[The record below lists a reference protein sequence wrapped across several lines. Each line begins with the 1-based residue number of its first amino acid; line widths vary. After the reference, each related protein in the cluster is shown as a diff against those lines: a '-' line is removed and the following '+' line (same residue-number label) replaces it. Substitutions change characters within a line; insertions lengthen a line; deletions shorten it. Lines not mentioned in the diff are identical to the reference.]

1 MAYLTIWQGDE
12 VQRRVKGVVTWFEL
26 GENDKNQMLYSMKV
40 HPPLWRAGLR
50 QNFRIFQNEDIKSI
64 LGTMLQENGVT
75 EWSPLFSEPHP
86 SREFCVQYGET
97 DYDFLC
103 RMAAEEGI
111 FFYEE
116 HAYKSTDQSLVL
128 CDTVRHLPESFEI
141 PWNPNTRTE
150 VSTLCISQF
159 RYSAQIRPSSVVTK
173 DYTFK
178 RPGWAGR
185 FDQEGQYQD
194 YQRTQYEVYDYPGRF
209 KGAHG
214 QNFARWQMDGWR
226 NNAEVARGTSR
237 SPEIWPGRRIVLT
250 GHPQANL
257 NREWQV
263 VASELHGE
271 QPQAVPG
278 RQGAGTALENHF
290 AVIPADRTWRPQ
302 PLLKPLVDGPQ
313 SAVVTGPAGE
323 EIFCD
328 EHGRVRVK
336 FNWDRYNPADQDS
349 SCWIRVAQAW
359 AGTGF
364 GHLAIPRVGQEVIV
378 DFLNGDPD
386 QPIIMGRTYHQ
397 ENRTPG
403 SLPGTK
409 TQMTIRSKTYMGSG
423 FNELKFDDATGRE
436 QVYIHAQKNMD
447 NPYHAQYILRRRD
460 DYLELFDRDALSSR
474 FFYDAFPG
482 MRLRH
487 PVTDDTSDDRLAHS
501 PADRMYMLGG
511 MSDTASNRITF
522 ERDSQYR
529 ITGVSHTDGIRLK
542 LTYHASGYLKAIH
555 RTDNGIQTLAT
566 YEQDARGRLTEAD
579 ARLDYHLFYE
589 YDAADR
595 IIRWSDNGVVWTMEY
610 GPFDLPVART
620 DGEGHRWQYRYDKDT
635 LQLTEVINPQG
646 ESYRYILD
654 NCGRVTEERD
664 WGGVVW
670 RYRYDADG
678 LCTARVNGLE
688 ETILYSRDAAG
699 RLAEVITPEGK
710 TQYAYDKSGRLTGI
724 FSPDGTS
731 QRTGYDERGRVNV
744 TTQGRRAIEYHHPDE
759 HTVIRC
765 ILPPE
770 DERDRHPDESLLK
783 TTYRYNAAGELTEV
797 ILPGDETLTFS
808 RDEAGREVLRHSNRG
823 FACEQGWNA
832 AGQLTSQRAGFF
844 PAEATWDGLVPSLVR
859 EYRYDSAGNV
869 SGVTSREDYGRETRR
884 EYRLDRNGQVTAVTA
899 SGTGLGYGEGDESYG
914 YDSCGYLKAQSA
926 GRHRISEET
935 ERYAGGHRL
944 KQAGNTQYDY
954 DAAGRMVSRTRHR
967 DGYRP
972 ETERFR
978 WDSRDQLTGYCSAQ
992 GEQWEYRHDASG
1004 RRTEKRCDRKKIRF
1018 TYLWDGDSIAEI
1030 REYRDDKLYSVR
1042 HLVFN
1047 GFELISQ
1054 QCSRVRQPHPSVAPQ
1069 WVTRTNH
1076 AVSDLTGRP
1085 LMLFNSEGKTVWRP
1099 GQTSLWGL
1107 ALSLPADTGYP
1118 DPRGELDPEAAP
1130 GLLYAGQWQD
1140 VESGLCYNRFRYY
1153 EPETGMYLVS
1163 DPLGLQGG
1171 EQTYRYVPNPL
1182 RWIDPL
1188 GLNKGASL
1196 SKMMNSS
1203 SDLMGLRRQPQNFW
1217 RLYRGKDI

>member
-1 MAYLTIWQGDE
+1 MSTGLRFTLEVDGLPPDAFAVVSFHLNQSLSSLFSLDLSLVSQQFLSLEFAQVLDKMAYLTIWQGDD

-26 GENDKNQMLYSMKV
+26 GENDKNQKLYSMKV
-40 HPPLWRAGLR
+40 CPPLWRTGLR
-50 QNFRIFQNEDIKSI
+50 QNFRIFQNEDIESI
-64 LGTMLQENGVT
+64 LATILKENGVT

-116 HAYKSTDQSLVL
+116 HAQKSTDQSLVL
-128 CDTVRHLPESFEI
+128 CDTVRYLPESFEI

-185 FDQEGQYQD
+185 FEQEGQHQD

-209 KGAHG
+209 KSAHG

-226 NNAEVARGTSR
+226 NNAETARGMSR

-336 FNWDRYNPADQDS
+336 FNWDRYNPA
-349 SCWIRVAQAW
+349 
-359 AGTGF
+359 
-364 GHLAIPRVGQEVIV
+364 
-378 DFLNGDPD
+378 
-386 QPIIMGRTYHQ
+386 
-397 ENRTPG
+397 
-403 SLPGTK
+403 
-409 TQMTIRSKTYMGSG
+409 
-423 FNELKFDDATGRE
+423 
-436 QVYIHAQKNMD
+436 
-447 NPYHAQYILRRRD
+447 
-460 DYLELFDRDALSSR
+460 
-474 FFYDAFPG
+474 
-482 MRLRH
+482 
-487 PVTDDTSDDRLAHS
+487 
-501 PADRMYMLGG
+501 
-511 MSDTASNRITF
+511 
-522 ERDSQYR
+522 
-529 ITGVSHTDGIRLK
+529 
-542 LTYHASGYLKAIH
+542 
-555 RTDNGIQTLAT
+555 
-566 YEQDARGRLTEAD
+566 
-579 ARLDYHLFYE
+579 
-589 YDAADR
+589 
-595 IIRWSDNGVVWTMEY
+595 
-610 GPFDLPVART
+610 
-620 DGEGHRWQYRYDKDT
+620 
-635 LQLTEVINPQG
+635 
-646 ESYRYILD
+646 
-654 NCGRVTEERD
+654 
-664 WGGVVW
+664 
-670 RYRYDADG
+670 
-678 LCTARVNGLE
+678 
-688 ETILYSRDAAG
+688 
-699 RLAEVITPEGK
+699 
-710 TQYAYDKSGRLTGI
+710 
-724 FSPDGTS
+724 
-731 QRTGYDERGRVNV
+731 
-744 TTQGRRAIEYHHPDE
+744 
-759 HTVIRC
+759 
-765 ILPPE
+765 PE
-770 DERDRHPDESLLK
+770 DERDRHPGESLLK

-832 AGQLTSQRAGFF
+832 AGQPVSQRAGFF
-844 PAEATWDGLVPSLVR
+844 PEEATWDGLVPSLVR

-935 ERYAGGHRL
+935 DQYAGGHRL

-972 ETERFR
+972 ERFR

-1054 QCSRVRQPHPSVAPQ
+1054 QFSRVRQAHPSVAPQ